1 MNNLVPV
8 DLDVLAFKINQAV
21 DKGKVSYNNAIASL
35 KNGLESDRE
44 IGELLIQAKAALP
57 HGQFIQWVITNCQ
70 FGRAQANRR
79 MWLARNWEK
88 VIEKLQE
95 ESDSKWIAR
104 DPFEDSRLI
113 GLRSVLAMCI
123 VKEKDEQQPG
133 DEKKSFRVASPD
145 HECFGEVVEVVAEHS
160 QGEVMVCRTSK
171 GDFPFLKKELVDS
184 DAPVEVLDVEVV
196 ESDNQENIGL
206 DKIREAIALIIE
218 FLPEVELKAI
228 LSQSISLGKEYLPDD
243 VATNS
248 SKLLIGTSGN
258 ESFTLF

>member
-21 DKGKVSYNNAIASL
+21 DKGKVSYNNAIASI
-35 KNGLESDRE
+35 KNGLEADRE
-44 IGELLIQAKAALP
+44 IGELLLQAKTALP
-57 HGQFIQWVITNCQ
+57 HGQFTQWVEVNCQ
-70 FGRAQANRR
+70 FGMRQAQRR
-79 MWLARNWEK
+79 MWLATNWSR
-88 VIEKLQE
+88 ITEKLQE
-95 ESDSKWIAR
+95 VVESKYVAGDA
-104 DPFEDSRLI
+104 FENSRLI
-113 GLRSVLAMCI
+113 NLKTVLALCI
-123 VKEKDEQQPG
+123 VKEKDEPPINE
-133 DEKKSFRVASPD
+133 EKKSFRVASPD

-184 DAPVEVLDVEVV
+184 GTPVEVLDVEVV
-196 ESDNQENIGL
+196 ESGNQVDIDLN
-206 DKIREAIALIIE
+206 KIREAIALIIE

>member
-79 MWLARNWEK
+79 M
-88 VIEKLQE
+88 
-95 ESDSKWIAR
+95 
-104 DPFEDSRLI
+104 
-113 GLRSVLAMCI
+113 
-123 VKEKDEQQPG
+123 
-133 DEKKSFRVASPD
+133 
-145 HECFGEVVEVVAEHS
+145 
-160 QGEVMVCRTSK
+160 
-171 GDFPFLKKELVDS
+171 
-184 DAPVEVLDVEVV
+184 
-196 ESDNQENIGL
+196 
-206 DKIREAIALIIE
+206 IALIIE